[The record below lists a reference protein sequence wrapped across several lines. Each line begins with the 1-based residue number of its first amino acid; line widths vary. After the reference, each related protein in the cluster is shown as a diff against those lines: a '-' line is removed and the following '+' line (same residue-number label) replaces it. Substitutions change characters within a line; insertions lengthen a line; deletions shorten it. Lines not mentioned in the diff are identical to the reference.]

1 MKWMKRL
8 RLINWHYFT
17 DTTMEFG
24 KQTLI
29 TGQNA
34 AGKSTIIDALQVL
47 FVADQRLIRF
57 NAAAHDEAKRSYL
70 NYLKG
75 KIGSDERSY
84 LRDGDFTT
92 YIVSEFSEDDKQEK
106 FVVGVAVD
114 VYRDRSYE
122 EEYFILSGTRLD
134 NLDFVNAKG
143 HLMNRDEFRRRYGS
157 GAGSSVKQ
165 RALFERNKTSYQ
177 KALLARMGHLQ
188 DRFFTIFTKALSF
201 KPIQNI
207 RTFVYDYILDQ
218 RELKLDL
225 MKQNFEIHE
234 RYRAELQQ
242 LQERKEQLQAIK
254 DGFEQ
259 YTRLADTAIEQ
270 DYVIR
275 RLRADVEMEN
285 YDQQLKDKISAE
297 QRLEKLHSDIAIAES
312 KMEEA
317 REESRNAYQRW
328 QNNEAEKRKSE
339 LKSEIDDLTSR
350 LEELGRMLSAFN
362 NQVTQ
367 EWQLLE
373 RFSAWPGNAFWTWE
387 VGEAEKLSR
396 FREELAVLLK
406 KIGRGVVPSY
416 EEELWAEKLH
426 TIGQKLSAW
435 YERIIGGQTKL
446 QETLLSTREKITE
459 LERVIRELEQKR
471 RTYSE
476 PVRGLK
482 TLLETSLQ
490 GRSSVWIFCEEAELA
505 DESWRNALEG
515 YLNTQRFDL
524 LVEPEYFA
532 EALSLYEREKWKFKL
547 EGVGLVD
554 TEKERRYLG
563 TAEKGSLALELQ
575 TEHPVIRAHAE
586 HLLGKVM
593 KAADEQELRRHR
605 TAVTASCMVY
615 SNLVA
620 RQIPKHV
627 YDVPYMGAK
636 AIVRQLEIR
645 RAELE
650 KVKEDAAR
658 LADLAEQFQRW
669 SSHLKEKVSLYANF
683 ARSLHLMRT
692 REEHFNQLE
701 RNRAELNGLNL
712 EEADRLKAE
721 FDAWSDAE
729 KTWKTQWGT
738 LRGDKGKME
747 ERCGQLAASVL
758 MQERKHREAEAEWQA
773 WVCEFGPE
781 YEERALQ
788 RYVEAE
794 RHTTPTWQKLQN
806 WTSSWRGQQTLRDG
820 QFSKVAQM
828 RQKYNIDQAFIS
840 DTNAA
845 RNDAYDQLLATIEH
859 LNIPKYQE
867 KVDAALAESEEEF
880 KSHFVFK
887 LREAIELA
895 RREFQQLN
903 HALRHFPFSN
913 DKYHFEVS
921 SNDRYKRFYDAVMD
935 PALMERGSLFDLPE
949 NDRTEVLHELFEKLA
964 RGEAGDLE
972 EFTDYRQYLDFDII
986 VTSDNGSRYR
996 FSQVLKEKSGGE
1008 TQTPFYIA
1016 ILASFHHLYS
1026 SNSSRI
1032 VVFDEAFNKMDEQRI
1047 QSSLRLIKQMGLQ
1060 LIAAVPDEKM
1070 QHMAP
1075 EVSTTLFVSKHNYQI
1090 YVDMID
1096 RWDGNNDSVE
1106 DVSDANGLSQE
1117 VVEQHEQS
1125 TLF

>member
-1 MKWMKRL
+1 MKWMKKL

-75 KIGSDERSY
+75 KIGSDERSF

-92 YIVSEFSEDDKQEK
+92 YIVSEFIDDDKKEK

-122 EEYFILSGTRLD
+122 EEYFILSDTRLEH
-134 NLDFVNAKG
+134 LEFVNAKG
-143 HLMNRDEFRRRYGS
+143 QLMNRDEFRRRYGL
-157 GAGSSVKQ
+157 GSSIKQ
-165 RALFERNKTSYQ
+165 RAIFERNKTSYQ

-207 RTFVYDYILDQ
+207 RAFVYDYILDR

-234 RYRAELQQ
+234 RYWAELQR
-242 LQERKEQLQAIK
+242 LQERKEQLQGIK
-254 DGFEQ
+254 EGFEQ
-259 YTRLADTAIEQ
+259 YSRLVDTVIEQ

-275 RLRADVEMEN
+275 RLKADVELEN
-285 YDQQLKDKISAE
+285 AEQLIREKLSAE
-297 QRLEKLHSDIAIAES
+297 QQLVKLQTDIGLAES
-312 KMEEA
+312 KAAEA
-317 REESRNAYQRW
+317 RRESQTAYQRW
-328 QNNEAEKRKSE
+328 QDNSEEKRNAE
-339 LKSEIDDLTSR
+339 LTAEISDTANR
-350 LEELGRMLSAFN
+350 LEELSKLLSAFK
-362 NQVTQ
+362 NQLSQ

-373 RFSAWPGNAFWTWE
+373 RFSAWPGNEYWTWE
-387 VGEAEKLSR
+387 AGEAEELSR
-396 FREELAVLLK
+396 SKEELAVLLETAGSG
-406 KIGRGVVPSY
+406 IVSSY
-416 EEELWAEKLH
+416 EEELWAEKLQA
-426 TIGQKLSAW
+426 IGQKLSDW
-435 YERIIGGQTKL
+435 YARLLGGQSRL
-446 QETLLSTREKITE
+446 QETLLSTKERIAE

-476 PVRGLK
+476 PVRQLK
-482 TLLETSLQ
+482 SLLEASLQ

-524 LVEPEYFA
+524 LVEPEFFA

-563 TAEKGSLALELQ
+563 TAETGSLAMELQ
-575 TEHPVIRAHAE
+575 IEHPVIRAHAE

-593 KAADEQELRRHR
+593 KAVDEQALRHHR

-615 SNLVA
+615 NNLVA

-636 AIVRQLEIR
+636 AIARQLEIR
-645 RAELE
+645 RAELADAKDE
-650 KVKEDAAR
+650 AAR
-658 LADLAEQFQRW
+658 LAELAEQFQRW
-669 SSHLKEKVSLYANF
+669 SGLLKEKVSLYASF
-683 ARSLHLMRT
+683 ALNLHLPRSHEEQSERLLRK
-692 REEHFNQLE
+692 REELS
-701 RNRAELNGLNL
+701 GLNL
-712 EEADRLKAE
+712 DEAERLKSE
-721 FDAWSDAE
+721 YEVWSEAE
-729 KTWKTQWGT
+729 KTWTSKWGT
-738 LRGDKGKME
+738 LHGEKGGLE
-747 ERCGQLAASVL
+747 EQCKQLAASVFV
-758 MQERKHREAEAEWQA
+758 QERKHQEAEAEWQA
-773 WVCEFGPE
+773 WVSEFGPE
-781 YEERALQ
+781 YEQRAQQ
-788 RYVEAE
+788 RYEEAE
-794 RHTTPTWQKLQN
+794 RQTTPTWQKLQN

-820 QFSKVAQM
+820 QFMKVVQM

-840 DTNAA
+840 DMNAA
-845 RNDAYDQLLATIEH
+845 DNDEYDKLLATIEH
-859 LNIPKYQE
+859 LNIPEYQE

-921 SNDRYKRFYDAVMD
+921 PSDRYKRFYDAVMD

-949 NDRTEVLHELFEKLA
+949 NDRSEVLHELFEKLA
-964 RGEAGDLE
+964 RGEAGDLD
-972 EFTDYRQYLDFDII
+972 EFTDYRQYLDFDIM

-1096 RWDGNNDSVE
+1096 RWESNNDSAV
-1106 DVSDANGLSQE
+1106 DAGEADGLSHE
-1117 VVEQHEQS
+1117 VVEEAEQS